1 MVHPLDPFT
10 RLRAALDEA
19 PDPEPPP
26 GDRLAA
32 VLALF
37 IGRSDPSL
45 LFTVRAEG
53 LSRHAGEVSFPGG
66 LQDPGESLI
75 ETALREVGE
84 EIGLDGAGIEVLG
97 ALPSVHTTISGI
109 LVVPYV
115 GMVSSSPALT
125 INEDEIDEVVT
136 VPVARLIEIEEAV
149 EYERPGGE
157 RWRGF
162 AYPLTHHTIWGATGW
177 MLHSLLELVGR
188 EPSWPNP

>member
-1 MVHPLDPFT
+1 M

-37 IGRSDPSL
+37 IGRRDPSL
-45 LFTVRAEG
+45 LFTVRAAG
-53 LSRHAGEVSFPGG
+53 LSRHGGEMSFPGG
-66 LQDPGESLI
+66 LQDRGESLI
-75 ETALREVGE
+75 DTALREARE
-84 EIGLDGAGIEVLG
+84 EIGLVGAGVEILG
-97 ALPSVHTTISGI
+97 ALPPVHTTVSGI

-115 GMVSSSPALT
+115 GIVGSPPVLKV
-125 INEDEIDEVVT
+125 NEDEIDEVVT

-162 AYPLTHHTIWGATGW
+162 AYPLGDQTIWGATGW
-177 MLHSLLELVGR
+177 MLHSLLEIVGR